1 MDYGLIVK
9 NYLPALISVITV
21 GFLIWNNLTELNHNV
36 SRYAENVAVWDAMD
50 YTLRRSAFFINV
62 GNTTPIYNVFVIRGR
77 RAVILNRDSINSN
90 LQRDDVGFSRLITP
104 GHYKYVSDSIIFK
117 GMEMGKSGLPEEYA
131 IIFTDSS
138 GHRWF
143 RASDGKLTEIK
154 YDYYSKLTTM
164 SNLSAPLGD
173 MTIVRTI

>member
-1 MDYGLIVK
+1 MDYESIVK
-9 NYLPALISVITV
+9 DYLPALISVITV
-21 GFLIWNNLTELNHNV
+21 GYLIWNNLTEFKHNV
-36 SRYAENVAVWDAMD
+36 YRYATNVAVWDASFLH
-50 YTLRRSAFFINV
+50 TSAFSINV
-62 GNTTPIYNVFVIRGR
+62 GNDTPIYNVFVIRGQR
-77 RAVILNRDSINSN
+77 GVILNVDAINNN

-131 IIFTDSS
+131 MLFTDSS

-154 YDYYSKLTTM
+154 YDYFTKLTTRG
-164 SNLSAPLGD
+164 NLSAPLGD
-173 MTIVRTI
+173 MTIVRTIS